1 MFAQGFQLLVA
12 VLALLLPGLLVL
24 LALGIRE
31 RLWWAGLSAP
41 LTMGL
46 VLVTGVLTGVT
57 GIRFG
62 VWSFSVVVV
71 LAAAIAFGVRRSLD
85 RRRPSEGEG
94 IAPGPLSERAPSE
107 RTLSGRPL
115 FAARAAGAIF
125 GLAGIGLGVLT
136 WKRGLGTW
144 STPTQEHDPVTH
156 SMLTAF
162 IHFTGKAAPW
172 QVLPVDVVN
181 DTAVQFYPPGFS
193 SMAALLVGVAGDA
206 MTALNLVTVVSAAV
220 VLPLSVA
227 ALAAAVLR
235 HTGLGRGWTEPA
247 GGVAVVVAAVLYRPS
262 VSFAHDGGI
271 LANSM
276 AMAMVP
282 GLVAVMLVIRK
293 RQWAAALAIGL
304 ATAGVLAVHPSAAVS
319 VGLTLAAAWIG
330 LLFTRPG
337 RAQVRQSFFTLVVAA
352 VVAGVCSVPVIRG
365 MLSLGSGVGDSIAD
379 IDPAPLRTAIGAVV
393 RLPYAGYFDRS
404 GLLGQPALGVL
415 ALGGALAVVVFRKGW
430 PILTAWLVWAVITL
444 AFHLSPNSGV
454 GAIIGRFF
462 YRVGTRIDSHM
473 YEMIPVLVACLFV
486 LPAAALY
493 GLHLTRPP
501 LVRARPF
508 VAIGGIV
515 VVLGALLATTFTG
528 YYQVNARALAQRYVT
543 PEFSRYDASDYAAVN
558 WLHDHERPGE
568 TILNSANDGSTLA
581 YVEYGL
587 PILSTLPDGRNP
599 IADRVTLLRS
609 FNAYPHDPRIQAI
622 LRQMNVQWVYVDSQA
637 PLIDTDS
644 THWNGG
650 GLYALA
656 PGLKDLAGLPGLTT
670 AFHSGT
676 VTVYHLDLGKALI
689 SP

>member
-1 MFAQGFQLLVA
+1 MFVQGLELSA
-12 VLALLLPGLLVL
+12 GILALLVPGFLLL

-62 VWSFSVVVV
+62 VRSFAVVVV
-71 LAAAIAFGVRRSLD
+71 LAAVIAFGVRRMLK
-85 RRRPSEGEG
+85 RPAAVDEVTDGL
-94 IAPGPLSERAPSE
+94 PG
-107 RTLSGRPL
+107 RTLL
-115 FAARAAGAIF
+115 AARSAGAVF

-172 QVLPVDVVN
+172 QVLPVDVVDN
-181 DTAVQFYPPGFS
+181 TAVQFYPPGFS
-193 SMAALLVGVAGDA
+193 SMAALLVGVGGDA

-235 HTGLGRGWTEPA
+235 HAGLGRGWTELA
-247 GGVAVVVAAVLYRPS
+247 GGVAAVVAAVLYRPS

-276 AMAMVP
+276 AMVMVP
-282 GLVAVMLVIRK
+282 GVVAVMLVIR
-293 RQWAAALAIGL
+293 RRHWAGALAIGL

-319 VGLTLAAAWIG
+319 IGLTLVAAWVG
-330 LLFTRPG
+330 LLFTRAG
-337 RAQVRQSFFTLVVAA
+337 RFHVRQSFLTLVVAG
-352 VVAGVCSVPVIRG
+352 VVAGICSIPIVRG
-365 MLSLGSGVGDSIAD
+365 MVSLGSGVGDSIAD
-379 IDPAPLRTAIGAVV
+379 IDPAPFGTAVGAIV

-404 GLLGQPALGVL
+404 GQLGQPALGALALAGVL
-415 ALGGALAVVVFRKGW
+415 AVIVFRKGW
-430 PILTAWLVWAVITL
+430 PIVTAWGAWAVITL
-444 AFHLSPNSGV
+444 AFHLSPNSGL
-454 GAIIGRFF
+454 GAAVGRFF
-462 YRVGTRIDSHM
+462 YRVGTRIDAHM

-493 GLHLTRPP
+493 GLNRPQ
-501 LVRARPF
+501 LARAKPF
-508 VAIGGIV
+508 LAIGGIA
-515 VVLGALLATTFTG
+515 VVLAGLLATTFTS
-528 YYQVNARALAQRYVT
+528 YYKVNASALAQRYVA
-543 PEFSRYDASDYAAVN
+543 PEFSRYDASDYAAVD
-558 WLHDHERPGE
+558 WLRAHARPGE

-581 YVEYGL
+581 YVEYDL

-599 IADRVTLLRS
+599 ITDRVTLLRS
-609 FNAYPHDPRIQAI
+609 FNTYPRDPRIQAI
-622 LRQMNVQWVYVDSQA
+622 LRRMDVGWVYVDSQA
-637 PLIDTDS
+637 PMIDTDS

-650 GLYALA
+650 GLYQLA
-656 PGLKDLAGLPGLTT
+656 PGLKDLDGLPGLTT
-670 AFHSGT
+670 AFRSGT
-676 VTVYHLDLGKALI
+676 VTVYHLALA
-689 SP
+689 P

>member
-1 MFAQGFQLLVA
+1 MFVQGLELSAGILALVA
-12 VLALLLPGLLVL
+12 PGFLLL
-24 LALGIRE
+24 LALGVRE

-62 VWSFSVVVV
+62 VPSFAVVVV
-71 LAAAIAFGVRRSLD
+71 VAALIAFGVRWT
-85 RRRPSEGEG
+85 RRRRVVPEEAVDEEAADG
-94 IAPGPLSERAPSE
+94 
-107 RTLSGRPL
+107 LSGWTL
-115 FAARAAGAIF
+115 LAARGIGAVF

-172 QVLPVDVVN
+172 QVLPVDVVH

-193 SMAALLVGVAGDA
+193 SMAALLVGVGGDT

-235 HTGLGRGWTEPA
+235 HAGLGRGWTELA
-247 GGVAVVVAAVLYRPS
+247 GGVAAVVAAVLYRPS

-282 GLVAVMLVIRK
+282 GVVAVMLVVRRK
-293 RQWAAALAIGL
+293 HWAGALAIGL

-319 VGLTLAAAWIG
+319 IGLTLVAAWAG
-330 LLFTRPG
+330 LLFTRAG
-337 RAQVRQSFFTLVVAA
+337 RFQVRQSFLTLVVAG
-352 VVAGVCSVPVIRG
+352 VVAGVCSVPVVRG

-379 IDPAPLRTAIGAVV
+379 IDPAPFRTAVGAIV

-404 GLLGQPALGVL
+404 GLLGQPALGALALAGVL
-415 ALGGALAVVVFRKGW
+415 AVIVFRKGW
-430 PILTAWLVWAVITL
+430 PILTAWAVWAVITL
-444 AFHLSPNSGV
+444 AFHLSPNSGL
-454 GAIIGRFF
+454 GAAVGRFF
-462 YRVGTRIDSHM
+462 YRVGTRIDAHM

-493 GLHLTRPP
+493 GLNRPQ
-501 LVRARPF
+501 LSRAKPF
-508 VAIGGIV
+508 LAIGGV
-515 VVLGALLATTFTG
+515 TVVLLGLLATTFTS
-528 YYQVNARALAQRYVT
+528 YYEVNAAALAQRYVS
-543 PEFSRYDASDYAAVN
+543 PEFSRYDASDYAAAA
-558 WLHDHERPGE
+558 WLRAHARPGE

-581 YVEYGL
+581 YVEYDL

-599 IADRVTLLRS
+599 ITDRVTLLRS
-609 FNAYPHDPRIQAI
+609 FNTYPRDQRIQDI
-622 LRQMNVQWVYVDSQA
+622 LRRMDVGWVYVDSQA
-637 PLIDTDS
+637 PMIDTDP

-650 GLYALA
+650 GLYQLA
-656 PGLKDLAGLPGLTT
+656 PGLKDLDGLPGLTA
-670 AFHSGT
+670 AFRSGT
-676 VTVYHLDLGKALI
+676 VTVYHLTL
-689 SP
+689 